1 MRFVSGEDIDRHLDF
16 PSLIEAL
23 AGAFAAG
30 FVAPAR
36 HHHGF
41 GKAAHLLMPAWTG
54 DAPGSGAWLGTKIVN
69 VFPDN
74 ARLGLPAVFGV
85 YVLQSGETGAPLAIL
100 DGTRLTHV
108 RTAAAS
114 ALAARFLARTD
125 ASHLLLVGAGAL
137 APCLLRAHASV
148 RPIQRVTIWN
158 HRRETADALAGRLR
172 AAGWNVAVSGDLQ
185 QAVGEAD
192 IISCATLSQRP
203 LIAGAWLQPGVHLDL
218 VGAFVGS
225 EGTLGIV
232 TEAVIGLIPLPERVE
247 TLVGAFS
254 MAMRECDD
262 AALLR
267 ARIYIDTPAAMTE
280 GGDVA
285 QALASGAIQSSDIVA
300 DLAALCR
307 GKAAGRTA
315 PGEITLF
322 KSVGSA
328 IEDLAAAILVWQRL
342 QS

>member
-137 APCLLRAHASV
+137 APCLLRSHASV

-203 LIAGAWLQPGVHLDL
+203 LIAGAWLQPGVHLD
-218 VGAFVGS
+218 
-225 EGTLGIV
+225 
-232 TEAVIGLIPLPERVE
+232 
-247 TLVGAFS
+247 LVGAFS

>member
-1 MRFVSGEDIDRHLDF
+1 MRLVSGEDIDRHLDF

-148 RPIQRVTIWN
+148 RPIRRVTIWN
-158 HRRETADALAGRLR
+158 HRRETADALADRLR
-172 AAGWNVAVSGDLQ
+172 AEGWTVAVSGDLQ
-185 QAVGEAD
+185 QAVAEAD
-192 IISCATLSQRP
+192 IISCATLSQKP
-203 LIAGAWLQPGVHLDL
+203 LISGAWLQPGVHLD
-218 VGAFVGS
+218 
-225 EGTLGIV
+225 
-232 TEAVIGLIPLPERVE
+232 
-247 TLVGAFS
+247 LVGAFS

-267 ARIYIDTPAAMTE
+267 ARIHIDTPAAMTE

-285 QALASGAIQSSDIVA
+285 QALASGAIRSSDIVA

-307 GKAAGRTA
+307 GEAAGRTA

-322 KSVGSA
+322 KSVGTA

-342 QS
+342 QG